1 MKLVSE
7 TGEAL
12 AGDYSRGVAMINQH
26 MEAIAVSAREQ
37 SVGLSEINTAVNQM
51 DQTTQQNAAMVE
63 ETNAASATL
72 VAHADRLRKLIDRFS
87 LGGPARQAQAAP
99 QRLAQAR
106 PRLQAPPRSR
116 RRAGKIP

>member
-12 AGDYSRGVAMINQH
+12 QAIGSQVAMINQH

-99 QRLAQAR
+99 QRLAQTR
-106 PRLQAPPRSR
+106 PRF
-116 RRAGKIP
+116 AGNAALKAESWEEF